1 LREANA
7 KSKADFPLPMT
18 ADRAAGFT
26 ANGVRCGAGVH
37 MVAKTDPRF
46 NRAFSFFINVPETYR
61 T

>member
-1 LREANA
+1 
-7 KSKADFPLPMT
+7 MT

-46 NRAFSFFINVPETYR
+46 NRAFSFFINVPETYP